1 MAAIAGVVPAKM
13 VRCLAVFLDF
23 CYLARHS
30 EHDTVT
36 LEVMEDALAYFHEL
50 RTVFVETGVRPDGFG
65 LPRQHAL
72 VHYVPSIRLFGS
84 PNGICTSITESKHI
98 DAVKRPW
105 RASSKNK
112 PLGQIIR
119 TNTRLL
125 KLSAARIE
133 FSRRGM
139 LQGDVYTAALR
150 EVGIEVEDRQLLKEQ
165 RFIALQEAQDA
176 DGHAADG
183 SVSLSERPGMSYVL
197 CCMPSLMS
205 ILDSRL
211 SIEVLSEKLEQPGLL
226 ELIQHFLYMSIYP
239 DDPDDIFIDDLPEL
253 PLRLKMGLHLS
264 ASATFLAPSELC
276 GPGGM
281 HREMIRCNPTW
292 FKEIPRYDTVLVR
305 VDDTPGMRGLSVVR
319 VRAFL
324 SFVFEHVK
332 YQVALVEWFTTD
344 ADQPDPLT
352 GMWVVRPAYVGDIRS
367 ATIIPISSIVR
378 ACHLMPVF
386 GNTPLPLDFSFID
399 TLDAFKAYYIN
410 HYIDYHAHET
420 LL

>member
-1 MAAIAGVVPAKM
+1 M

-84 PNGICTSITESKHI
+84 PNGVCTSITESKHI

-125 KLSAARIE
+125 KLSAARVE

-183 SVSLSERPGMSYVL
+183 SVSLSERP
-197 CCMPSLMS
+197 
-205 ILDSRL
+205 DSRL

-292 FKEIPRYDTVLVR
+292 FKEIPRYDTVL
-305 VDDTPGMRGLSVVR
+305 
-319 VRAFL
+319 
-324 SFVFEHVK
+324 
-332 YQVALVEWFTTD
+332 
-344 ADQPDPLT
+344 
-352 GMWVVRPAYVGDIRS
+352 
-367 ATIIPISSIVR
+367 
-378 ACHLMPVF
+378 
-386 GNTPLPLDFSFID
+386 
-399 TLDAFKAYYIN
+399 
-410 HYIDYHAHET
+410 
-420 LL
+420 